1 MDNKDN
7 ELKNALDEIFGDDIL
22 EVDTNV
28 SQKEL
33 LETHENEIKSNEE
46 ILDEPKIEIGEAK
59 KEVVIEEEIIPE
71 DTQIIS
77 SDEDKESSNIPVKKV
92 VIIGVLVALFT
103 IFMVFI
109 IINYFGKK
117 PKVINCSYLF
127 DDTGYKIS
135 DEYKITFE
143 NKSISYI
150 EGVYLYQSKNSDYDS
165 QIEYIK
171 QDKLPA
177 IINSNGVK
185 GFTYTYENSSS
196 TLKISSY
203 LDYSLMDFNSIKQIN
218 QDSVPL
224 AYFKVDL
231 EENNKNLI
239 KNLEKQGY
247 KCTKSK

>member
-1 MDNKDN
+1 MDNKDT

-33 LETHENEIKSNEE
+33 LETHENEIKENEE
-46 ILDEPKIEIGEAK
+46 ILEEPKIVIDETK
-59 KEVVIEEEIIPE
+59 NEVGIEEEIIPQ
-71 DTQIIS
+71 DSQIVS
-77 SDEDKESSNIPVKKV
+77 SDEDKKSLNIPIKKV
-92 VIIGVLVALFT
+92 VIIGILVALLT
-103 IFMVFI
+103 IFIVFI

-127 DDTGYKIS
+127 DDEGYKIS

-150 EGVYLYQSKNSDYDS
+150 EGVYLYQSKNSEFDS

-171 QDKLPA
+171 QDKLPV

-185 GFTYTYENSSS
+185 GFTYAYENSSS
-196 TLKISSY
+196 SLKISSY
-203 LDYSLMDFNSIKQIN
+203 LDYSIMDFNSLKQIN
-218 QDSVPL
+218 QDSMPL
-224 AYFKVDL
+224 AYFKIDL

-239 KNLEKQGY
+239 KDLEKQGY